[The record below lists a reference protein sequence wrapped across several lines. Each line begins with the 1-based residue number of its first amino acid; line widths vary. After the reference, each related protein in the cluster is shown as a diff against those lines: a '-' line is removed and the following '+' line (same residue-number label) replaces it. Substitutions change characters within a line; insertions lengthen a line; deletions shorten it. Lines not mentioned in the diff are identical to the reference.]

1 MGKYRVLYGKH
12 WRFKTLLV
20 TYPLNGIFKKW
31 LTKMLNLISTTS
43 SKLLDYTCM
52 TGSPVIDI
60 NDIEEIS
67 INISENQ

>member
-1 MGKYRVLYGKH
+1 
-12 WRFKTLLV
+12 
-20 TYPLNGIFKKW
+20 
-31 LTKMLNLISTTS
+31 
-43 SKLLDYTCM
+43 M